1 MMGLTM
7 ENQILS
13 KINAE
18 EVGSLIQELVR
29 IPTQNPP
36 GMEKSGAEFVVQKLR
51 QWGIQADLIP
61 EPYESRPQA
70 WGQVAGLGE
79 RPTLVLN
86 GHIDIVPEGDAT
98 QWDFPP
104 FEGKIVNGR
113 VYGRG
118 ASDMKGGLA
127 AMMITA
133 KILNEIKDQLRGKLV
148 LQFAIGEET
157 GEPGTKLLLLNRGL
171 RGDYGIVLE
180 PTGLR
185 VATAEKGLAWF
196 RVTLQGRPV
205 HGSVAEQGINAIEKA
220 VKFAN
225 EIMNY
230 NSEISGRIHQLVGNA
245 KCSITMI
252 NAGTKE
258 NVIPESCSIIL
269 DRRINPDETVGSVEN
284 EIRSILDQ
292 LASEDPDF
300 KYALQRTM
308 VYESAEVPTDAF
320 LAQVVRKYAA
330 RVAGIPEEP
339 YGTLFSTD
347 VRNFINDA
355 NVEAVTFGPG
365 EPNQPHTF
373 NESIEID
380 EVAKCI
386 KILLLTANELLVE
399 KTQG

>member
-1 MMGLTM
+1 MRLTM
-7 ENQILS
+7 ENQMLS
-13 KINAE
+13 KIDPE

-36 GMEKSGAEFVVQKLR
+36 GMERCGAEFIVGKLR

-61 EPYESRPQA
+61 EPYKNRPQA
-70 WGQVAGLGE
+70 LGQVEGSGE
-79 RPTLVLN
+79 RPVLVLN
-86 GHIDIVPEGDAT
+86 GHIDVVPEGDTT
-98 QWDFPP
+98 QWDSPP
-104 FEGKIVNGR
+104 FEGKTVSGR

-118 ASDMKGGLA
+118 TCDMKGALA

-133 KILNEIKDQLRGKLV
+133 KLLNEIKDQLRGKLL
-148 LQFAIGEET
+148 LQFVIGEET
-157 GEPGTKLLLLNRGL
+157 GEPGTKHLLLNRGL

-220 VKFAN
+220 MRFAN
-225 EIMNY
+225 EIKKY
-230 NSEISGRIHQLVGNA
+230 NSEISRRMHRLVGNA

-252 NAGTKE
+252 KGGTKE
-258 NVIPESCSIIL
+258 NVIPESCTIVL
-269 DRRINPDETVGSVEN
+269 DRRINPDESVEGVEN
-284 EIRSILDQ
+284 EIRSILDR
-292 LASEDPDF
+292 LASRDSDF

-308 VYESAEVPTDAF
+308 VFEPAEVPTDAF
-320 LAQVVRKYAA
+320 LARVVRKHAA
-330 RVAGIPEEP
+330 RIAGIPEEP
-339 YGTLFSTD
+339 YGTPFSTD

-355 NVEAVTFGPG
+355 KVEAITFGPG

-373 NESIEID
+373 NESIEIG
-380 EVAKCI
+380 EVVKCI
-386 KILLLTANELLVE
+386 KVLLLSAHELLM
-399 KTQG
+399 